1 VQGRNEQD
9 ALNQRTW
16 SKSSSTKYFE
26 KNTGFVHEGER
37 IGFEYVRERL
47 RGRPV
52 LEIGVGTGRTIDFTA
67 PLSPDYRAID
77 YLPAMVEAAR
87 KNHPGVKIDLG
98 DARTLDGL
106 PTGHFGLVT
115 FSFAGI
121 DAVSHGDRPQVF
133 RAVRRVLADDGMF
146 FFSTLNL
153 DGPEFRERPWH
164 VPLKRSKNP
173 VRLAV
178 NALRA
183 ARWATKDLVRWA
195 RARRMGDSG
204 PGWAVAPLS
213 AHGFGIVAHY
223 TTLAHQLDELADTGF
238 DRSALVWDG
247 GTGKPITAGDDTSGM
262 TTFHLVAVPKRP

>member
-37 IGFEYVRERL
+37 AGFEHVRERL
-47 RGRPV
+47 RGRPI
-52 LEIGVGTGRTIDFTA
+52 LEIGVGTGRTIAFTA
-67 PLSPDYRAID
+67 PLSPDYRAVD
-77 YLPAMVEAAR
+77 YLPTMVAAAR
-87 KNHPGVKIDLG
+87 KNHPGVQIDLG
-98 DARTLDGL
+98 DARMLDGL

-121 DAVSHGDRPQVF
+121 DAVSHGDRPLVF
-133 RAVRRVLADDGMF
+133 RAVR
-146 FFSTLNL
+146 
-153 DGPEFRERPWH
+153 

-173 VRLAV
+173 VRFAV

-183 ARWATKDLVRWA
+183 ARWVTKDLLRWA
-195 RARRMGDSG
+195 RARRMSETGT
-204 PGWAVAPLS
+204 GWAVAPLS

-223 TTLAHQLDELADTGF
+223 TTLAHQLDELEATGF
-238 DRSALVWDG
+238 DRNALVWDG
-247 GTGKPITAGDDTSGM
+247 GTGKPVDVGDDTSQM
-262 TTFHLVAVPKRP
+262 TTFHLVAVPRRA